1 VTVEA
6 WRDGERREVKVRLGE
21 RPLQRLQSPG

>member
-6 WRDGERREVKVRLGE
+6 WRDGERRRLRLRLGE
-21 RPLQRLQSPG
+21 RPLTAPPAAG